1 MALMAWRNSGNH
13 NNLKESNPLDGRE
26 KGEGAVAEST
36 RWETKGLVLMSGNK
50 VAGTMLPPKD

>member
-1 MALMAWRNSGNH
+1 MAWRNSGNH

-36 RWETKGLVLMSGNK
+36 RWETKGLMLMSGSK
-50 VAGTMLPPKD
+50 VAGTMLLPKD